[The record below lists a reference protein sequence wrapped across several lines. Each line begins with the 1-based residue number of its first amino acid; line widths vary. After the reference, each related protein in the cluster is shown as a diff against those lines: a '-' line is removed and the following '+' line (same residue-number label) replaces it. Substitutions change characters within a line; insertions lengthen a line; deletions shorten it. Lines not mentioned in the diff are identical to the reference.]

1 MGKNQKN
8 NLVTVGGEIVSEF
21 LFSHEVFGE
30 KFYVMYVDIIRKS
43 GEVDRLPVTVSER
56 LVDVEESLVGFGVTV
71 YGQYRS
77 FNKNDGKKSYL
88 ILSVFAEEIEFL
100 EDVDNCDNN
109 MISLQGTICKEPIY
123 RTTPKGREIADLLLA
138 VNRDYG
144 KSDYIPC
151 ICWGRN
157 AKFAGSLKVGTKLS
171 LVGRVQSRK
180 YSKWIADDEVEERTA
195 YEVSVKTLEVL
206 PDEIRL

>member
-1 MGKNQKN
+1 MVRNQKN

-71 YGQYRS
+71 FGQYRS

-88 ILSVFAEEIEFL
+88 ILSVFADYIEFL
-100 EDVDNCDNN
+100 EDVDSCDNN
-109 MISLQGTICKEPIY
+109 KISLQGTICKEPIY
-123 RTTPKGREIADLLLA
+123 RVTPKGREIADLLLA

-180 YSKWIADDEVEERTA
+180 YNKWIAEDEVEERTA